1 MALADQRQSIKSRID
16 SGGPKLRF
24 RRGSDWRTAVQMR
37 LAGLGWQMFR
47 VAMNDRQNVFPRN
60 GHFFFMAGKMTS
72 KAFGWN
78 TARTLDAVLSRLLV
92 AVRLQQCNCLEVES
106 AGVYSLTGI
115 PYVRISGHARNGRH
129 DLLWPVTYT
138 DGKISSAYVI
148 CAQS

>member
-1 MALADQRQSIKSRID
+1 
-16 SGGPKLRF
+16 
-24 RRGSDWRTAVQMR
+24 MR

-60 GHFFFMAGKMTS
+60 GHFFHGRQDDHQGLWMEY
-72 KAFGWN
+72 
-78 TARTLDAVLSRLLV
+78 ARTLDVALSRLLV